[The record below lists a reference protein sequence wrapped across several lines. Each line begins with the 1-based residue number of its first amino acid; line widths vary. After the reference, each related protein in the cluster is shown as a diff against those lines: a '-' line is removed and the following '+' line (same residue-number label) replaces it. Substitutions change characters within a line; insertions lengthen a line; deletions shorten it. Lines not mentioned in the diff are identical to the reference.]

1 MTVIQPCMWFMEEPN
16 QFSMG
21 PWAKHH
27 RAYLTCSVME
37 KPHTGYYDCH
47 GMLLSLSSYSPKALL
62 DQRHLWRKQI
72 LLSCIPPGNCVFFA
86 RKSLTGGWEIIFD
99 QPNFQEG
106 YKIEVFIFATG
117 GSTCHILALWRKGIG
132 CVESPIAVSNIL
144 IDMTLIDDISSM
156 RFFREEIDGRMSGK
170 CNRTDTKEKIISK
183 NYRVGGHTH
192 MTSAKFWD
200 FSTPSTTS

>member
-1 MTVIQPCMWFMEEPN
+1 MPPV
-16 QFSMG
+16 
-21 PWAKHH
+21 AKINTSIL
-27 RAYLTCSVME
+27 Y
-37 KPHTGYYDCH
+37 P
-47 GMLLSLSSYSPKALL
+47 LLEI
-62 DQRHLWRKQI
+62 DF
-72 LLSCIPPGNCVFFA
+72 FFA
-86 RKSLTGGWEIIFD
+86 QKSLTGRWEIIFD

-144 IDMTLIDDISSM
+144 IDMTSIDDISSM

-200 FSTPSTTS
+200 FSTPSPPLSANSRNLPY